1 MKWLLSVLLV
11 LSFISC
17 SRKSEQ
23 ELMAEAQAA
32 SREKNFQLAIE
43 KYTEVVDR
51 FHESPAAETSQY
63 RIATIYT
70 NDLHDP
76 LNGIKQYQ
84 RYSSLFPSSK
94 EAPIALF
101 LIGFLWNNELHQ
113 LDSARAAYDRFIH
126 NYPDHSLATS
136 ARFELET
143 LGKDPGTLLQPEVTS
158 TEEVKGSEKKSVQQ

>member
-1 MKWLLSVLLV
+1 MKWMLSMLMIM
-11 LSFISC
+11 SMISC
-17 SRKSEQ
+17 SRKSEK

-32 SREKNFQLAIE
+32 SQQKNFQLAIE

-51 FHESPAAETSQY
+51 FQESPAAETSQY
-63 RIATIYT
+63 RIATIFT
-70 NDLHDP
+70 NDLRDP

-84 RYSSLFPSSK
+84 RYSSMFPTSK

-113 LDSARAAYDRFIH
+113 LDSARSAYEKFIH
-126 NYPDHSLATS
+126 VYPDHSLATS

-143 LGKDPGTLLQPEVTS
+143 LGKDPGILLKPDVS
-158 TEEVKGSEKKSVQQ
+158 AADEVKSSEKKTVR